1 MTNGDSDTFGRAVL
15 TLDLIE
21 EVNKSGYRPTLLLS
35 WYI

>member
-1 MTNGDSDTFGRAVL
+1 MPNGHLDTFGGAVL

-21 EVNKSGYRPTLLLS
+21 QVYKSGYRPTLLLS